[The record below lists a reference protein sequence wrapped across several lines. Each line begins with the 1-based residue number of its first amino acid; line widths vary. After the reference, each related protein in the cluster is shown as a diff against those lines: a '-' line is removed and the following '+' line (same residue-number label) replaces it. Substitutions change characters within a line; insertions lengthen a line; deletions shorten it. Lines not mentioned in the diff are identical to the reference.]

1 MAIVGGGGEEKTST
15 PASTLP
21 VERASDVA
29 VASGALWV
37 TRIEDNAVA
46 QLDQRTLKP
55 TGQRVRVGRSPYDI
69 ASGFGELWVA
79 DYRSDSVSRIDP
91 RTVKAKGPPIPT
103 GRGPFGVAVGYG
115 AVWVTNEVDRN
126 LVEIDPGTNRV
137 RRKITVGPG
146 PHGVAVG
153 EGAVW
158 VAGAASSSVVRVDP
172 RSGAKRR
179 IPMPDLCQDVAVG
192 GGSVWAVL
200 PQVHSVVRIDPARGR
215 RAGGLISVGLGPR
228 EHRLRPRLGLGR
240 ERHRRNRDADRCSHG
255 PRGRPRAPRRRQAQR
270 HRGERPVRL
279 CPACGRRRPPAQ
291 RARSRRGSAQRDD
304 PGEDHL
310 VELLRLLLG
319 LEREGLFLIAGLH
332 RRPVRDGRIDRP
344 ESASTCSVTEARP
357 ARPGAVDCGSR
368 AAMANPFCGD
378 GGGRCKGRPN
388 GAIRNSRTS
397 RRPADTERHRGV
409 VQGSSLDSSLES
421 TGGGQLVDRHQGFRR
436 SSGAR
441 ALPHGRRGRGGGNN
455 NDNNASTTDTTTSTS
470 TTETTMTPAAAA
482 APALSRSTRIRA
494 AR

>member
-1 MAIVGGGGEEKTST
+1 MSGSPGLAWRGRERSLGRVALLFAVTAGAYWPLWLAQIVPFSRGETPAVRPRIAIVVAALIPGVNLVLEVLLALLLPRTVRSAARRHAATAETDTEAQTFLLLAAPSAAIAIAIALGLPVWLVGFLVWPLELPATLVVQRAFNRFEPASAPAPPPRRDGELLVCGGIGAAIVLGALVAIVGGGGEEKTST

-91 RTVKAKGPPIPT
+91 RTVKSKGPPIPT

-146 PHGVAVG
+146 PHGVAAG

-200 PQVHSVVRIDPARGR
+200 PQVHSVVRIDPAHGR
-215 RAGGLISVGLGPR
+215 RAGGLISVGLGPASIDYGHGSVWVANGTDGTVTR
-228 EHRLRPRLGLGR
+228 I
-240 ERHRRNRDADRCSHG
+240 DARTGHVVG
-255 PRGRPRAPRRRQAQR
+255 HPRRVGGKLSDIA
-270 HRGERPVRL
+270 VS
-279 CPACGRRRPPAQ
+279 GRYVYVL
-291 RARSRRGSAQRDD
+291 RAD
-304 PGEDHL
+304 
-310 VELLRLLLG
+310 
-319 LEREGLFLIAGLH
+319 
-332 RRPVRDGRIDRP
+332 
-344 ESASTCSVTEARP
+344 
-357 ARPGAVDCGSR
+357 
-368 AAMANPFCGD
+368 
-378 GGGRCKGRPN
+378 
-388 GAIRNSRTS
+388 
-397 RRPADTERHRGV
+397 GV
-409 VQGSSLDSSLES
+409 V
-421 TGGGQLVDRHQGFRR
+421 RR
-436 SSGAR
+436 MS
-441 ALPHGRRGRGGGNN
+441 AL
-455 NDNNASTTDTTTSTS
+455 
-470 TTETTMTPAAAA
+470 
-482 APALSRSTRIRA
+482 
-494 AR
+494 